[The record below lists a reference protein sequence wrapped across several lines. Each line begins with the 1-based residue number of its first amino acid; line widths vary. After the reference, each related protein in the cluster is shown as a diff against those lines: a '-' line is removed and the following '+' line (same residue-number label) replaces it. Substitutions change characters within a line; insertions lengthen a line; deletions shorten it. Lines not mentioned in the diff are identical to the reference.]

1 MDFYER
7 VKILSKKNNISL
19 TSFLQSLGINY
30 ETYKSAKRLNNLPRA
45 DEAVKIA
52 SALNTS
58 VEFLVTGGESAS
70 QNETFD
76 PYKEKFDRLVKA
88 IKALPV

>member
-7 VKILSKKNNISL
+7 VKELSKNQNLSL
-19 TSFLQSLGINY
+19 IPFLQSLGINY

-52 SALNTS
+52 EALNTS
-58 VEFLVTGGESAS
+58 VEFLVSG
-70 QNETFD
+70 
-76 PYKEKFDRLVKA
+76 KEQDSSKNINAFISDIQSVIQKYQ
-88 IKALPV
+88 

>member
-7 VKILSKKNNISL
+7 VKELSKNQNLSL
-19 TSFLQSLGINY
+19 IPFLQSLGINY

-52 SALNTS
+52 EALNTS
-58 VEFLVTGGESAS
+58 VEFLVSG
-70 QNETFD
+70 
-76 PYKEKFDRLVKA
+76 KEPDSSKNINAFISDIQSVIQKYQ
-88 IKALPV
+88 

>member
-7 VKILSKKNNISL
+7 VKELSKNQNLSL
-19 TSFLQSLGINY
+19 IPFLQSLGINY

-52 SALNTS
+52 EALNTS
-58 VEFLVTGGESAS
+58 VEFLVSG
-70 QNETFD
+70 
-76 PYKEKFDRLVKA
+76 KEPDSSKNITAFISDIQSVIQKYQ
-88 IKALPV
+88 

>member
-7 VKILSKKNNISL
+7 VKELSKAQNLSL
-19 TSFLQSLGINY
+19 IPFLQSLGINY

-52 SALNTS
+52 ESLNTS
-58 VEFLVTGGESAS
+58 VEYLVSGKTPKQPKDLS
-70 QNETFD
+70 
-76 PYKEKFDRLVKA
+76 KEQA
-88 IKALPV
+88 IELAQKIIDTLQP